1 MNVKP
6 LVVPLIAV
14 AVVAAAG
21 WYALRP
27 KAETFG
33 RYATDAQIVRIG
45 DLDQTHVGQRAAI
58 EGKIVEECPH
68 SGCWAVIED
77 ATGQI
82 RIDTNKGG
90 FALPLH
96 REGST
101 IRVVGEI
108 EQTDS
113 GSLLLSAE
121 GAQL

>member
-1 MNVKP
+1 MNIRP

-14 AVVAAAG
+14 AVVAVAG

-27 KAETFG
+27 KVEALG
-33 RYATDAQIVRIG
+33 RYSADVQTTRIG
-45 DLDQTHVGQRAAI
+45 DLDQAHVGRRVAI
-58 EGKIVEECPH
+58 EGKIVAECPH

-77 ATGQI
+77 GTGQI

-90 FALPLH
+90 FALPLR
-96 REGST
+96 REGSS
-101 IRVVGEI
+101 IRVVGEV
-108 EQTDS
+108 EQTEG

>member
-1 MNVKP
+1 MKIKP
-6 LVVPLIAV
+6 LVVPLV
-14 AVVAAAG
+14 AVTIVVAAG

-27 KAETFG
+27 HTLTLG
-33 RYATDAQIVRIG
+33 RYDAGVQTIRIG
-45 DLDQTHVGQRAAI
+45 GLDQGHVGQRVAI
-58 EGKIVEECPH
+58 EGKIVAECPH

-90 FALPLH
+90 FTLPLR
-96 REGST
+96 REGSS

-108 EQTDS
+108 DQTEA
-113 GSLLLSAE
+113 GNLLLNAE

>member
-1 MNVKP
+1 MNIKP
-6 LVVPLIAV
+6 LVIPLVAV
-14 AVVAAAG
+14 TVVAAAG

-27 KAETFG
+27 KAEALG
-33 RYATDAQIVRIG
+33 RYSADVQTVRIG
-45 DLDQTHVGQRAAI
+45 ELGETHVGQRVAI
-58 EGKIVEECPH
+58 EGRIVEECPH

-108 EQTDS
+108 EQIDG

>member
-1 MNVKP
+1 MSIKP

-14 AVVAAAG
+14 AVVAGAG
-21 WYALRP
+21 WYVLRP
-27 KAETFG
+27 RTETLG
-33 RYATDAQIVRIG
+33 RYDVDVQTVSIG
-45 DLDQTHVGQRAAI
+45 ELDQADVGQRVAI

-77 ATGQI
+77 GTGRI

-90 FALPLH
+90 FALPLR

-101 IRVVGEI
+101 IRIVGEI
-108 EQTDS
+108 EQTDG

>member
-1 MNVKP
+1 MSVKP

-14 AVVAAAG
+14 AVVAGAG
-21 WYALRP
+21 WYVLRP
-27 KAETFG
+27 KTETLG
-33 RYATDAQIVRIG
+33 RYDAGVETVNIG
-45 DLDQTHVGQRAAI
+45 ELDQADVGQRIAI
-58 EGKIVEECPH
+58 KGKIVEECPH

-77 ATGQI
+77 GTGRI

-90 FALPLH
+90 FALPLR

-101 IRVVGEI
+101 IRIVGEI
-108 EQTDS
+108 EQTDG